1 MMEDYNLVNA
11 AREFSSNADQIA
23 AFKWLESQIDETV
36 LDKFFARYQGLT
48 IEPSLFQ
55 EYWKSAHYKDID

>member
-1 MMEDYNLVNA
+1 MGDYNLVNA
-11 AREFSSNADQIA
+11 AREFSGNSDQIE
-23 AFKWLESQIDETV
+23 AFKWLESQIDEVV

-55 EYWKSAHYKDID
+55 DYWKSPHYKDID